1 MLWFNPAAGNQDLTA
16 ACSPLLRFPQQDGE
30 EKGTAGKT
38 WRLRQRQ
45 LSKKTK

>member
-1 MLWFNPAAGNQDLTA
+1 MPWFNPAAGNQDLTA
-16 ACSPLLRFPQQDGE
+16 ARSPLLRFPQQDGE

-38 WRLRQRQ
+38 WGLRQRQ